1 MGKLRTILIPLF
13 IAIILIS
20 YSFSLQALFFMDL
33 GERVLRMGMEGTD
46 VALLQQLLAQ
56 KGFYKSDAIDG
67 IFGKMTENAVR
78 EFQRSKNLKV
88 DGIVGPETF
97 SALPKDSGVSASR
110 AEFNRDEI
118 LLLARVIHGEARGES
133 FSGQVAVGAVV
144 LNRVGDPRFPD
155 SIRDVV
161 MQDGQFCILF
171 DGQINLYPGEKS
183 LEAARAALLGYDPS
197 RGALFFYNP
206 AIAANSSWVSQRP
219 VSVRIGNHV
228 FTR

>member
-1 MGKLRTILIPLF
+1 MGKLRTRTITLF

-20 YSFSLQALFFMDL
+20 YSFSLQASSFIDL
-33 GERVLRMGMEGTD
+33 GERVLRSEMEGAD

-56 KGFYKSDAIDG
+56 KGLYKADSIDG
-67 IFGKMTENAVR
+67 IFGKITENAVR
-78 EFQRSKNLKV
+78 DFQRSNNLTV
-88 DGIVGPETF
+88 DGIAGPKTF

-110 AEFNRDEI
+110 SEFNRDEI

-133 FSGQVAVGAVV
+133 FRGQVAVGAVV
-144 LNRVGDPRFPD
+144 LNRVADPRFPN

-206 AIAANSSWVSQRP
+206 TIATNSAWISQRP
-219 VSVRIGNHV
+219 VLLRIGNHV